1 MQKIYEK
8 LAAIQ
13 AELHSPKSEYNSFGK
28 YSYRTAEAILEAVK
42 PFLKA
47 QGCVLNCSDELLL
60 IGDRYYIKA
69 TATIVAV
76 EDGSSVSTTAWAREE
91 LDKKGMDQ
99 SQVTGASSSYAR
111 KYALNGLLAIDNT
124 PDSDA
129 TNVGDGAATKDQA
142 KKPIKKVAKT
152 AQETSSPAG
161 QGNVSAKKPEAPA
174 PGSEN
179 WNRWVVA
186 IATGAPSKTGQK
198 VDWLE
203 AFKATYCWDMDL
215 IALLEEDVFNYR
227 IDKNIKAGSTSQQA

>member
-13 AELHSPKSEYNSFGK
+13 AELHSPKSEYNAFGK

-47 QGCVLNCSDELLL
+47 QGCLLNCSDELLL

-69 TATIVAV
+69 TATIVAI

-142 KKPIKKVAKT
+142 KKSVKKVAKT
-152 AQETSSPAG
+152 VQEASSPAG
-161 QGNVSAKKPEAPA
+161 QGNVSAKKPDAPA

-227 IDKNIKAGSTSQQA
+227 IDKNIKAVATTQA

>member
-13 AELHSPKSEYNSFGK
+13 AELHSPKSEYNAFGK

-47 QGCVLNCSDELLL
+47 QGCLLNCSDELLL

-142 KKPIKKVAKT
+142 KKSVKKVAKT
-152 AQETSSPAG
+152 VQEASSPAG
-161 QGNVSAKKPEAPA
+161 QGNVSAKKPDAPA

-227 IDKNIKAGSTSQQA
+227 IDKNIKAVATTQA

>member
-13 AELHSPKSEYNSFGK
+13 AELHSPKSEYNAFGK

-76 EDGSSVSTTAWAREE
+76 EDGSSVSTTAWAREA
-91 LDKKGMDQ
+91 LDTKGMDQ

-129 TNVGDGAATKDQA
+129 TNVGDGATTKDQA
-142 KKPIKKVAKT
+142 KKPVKKVAKT
-152 AQETSSPAG
+152 AQEASSPAG
-161 QGNVSAKKPEAPA
+161 QGNVSAKKPDAPA
-174 PGSEN
+174 RGSEN

-227 IDKNIKAGSTSQQA
+227 IDKNIKATAQA

>member
-13 AELHSPKSEYNSFGK
+13 AELHSPKSEYNQFGK

-47 QGCVLNCSDELLL
+47 QGCVLNCTDDLLL
-60 IGDRYYIKA
+60 VGDRYYIKA
-69 TATIVAV
+69 TAIITAV
-76 EDGSSVSTTAWAREE
+76 EDGSQVSTTAWAREE
-91 LDKKGMDQ
+91 IDKKGMDQ

-129 TNVGDGAATKDQA
+129 TNEGDGTTAAASTKKPA
-142 KKPIKKVAKT
+142 KKVTKT

-161 QGNVSAKKPEAPA
+161 QGNPSDGKPQAPERHSVDWKK
-174 PGSEN
+174 
-179 WNRWVVA
+179 WVVA
-186 IATGAPSKTGQK
+186 IATGAPSKSGQK
-198 VDWLE
+198 VDWME
-203 AFKATYCWDMDL
+203 AFKANFAWDADL
-215 IALLEEDVFNYR
+215 LAALEEDIFNYR
-227 IDKNIKAGSTSQQA
+227 VDKGIKAAQA

>member
-13 AELHSPKSEYNSFGK
+13 AELHSPKSEYNAFGK

-129 TNVGDGAATKDQA
+129 TNMGDGAATKDQA
-142 KKPIKKVAKT
+142 KKPVKKVAKT
-152 AQETSSPAG
+152 AQEASSPAG
-161 QGNVSAKKPEAPA
+161 QGNVSAVKPDAPA
-174 PGSEN
+174 RGSEN

-198 VDWLE
+198 VDWME

-227 IDKNIKAGSTSQQA
+227 IDKNIKATAQA

>member
-13 AELHSPKSEYNSFGK
+13 AELHSPKSEYNQFGK

-47 QGCVLNCSDELLL
+47 QGCVLNCTDDLML

-69 TATIVAV
+69 TAIITAV
-76 EDGSSVSTTAWAREE
+76 EDGSQVSTTAWAREE
-91 LDKKGMDQ
+91 IDKKGMDQ

-129 TNVGDGAATKDQA
+129 TNEGDGTTAAASTKKPA
-142 KKPIKKVAKT
+142 KKVTKT

-161 QGNVSAKKPEAPA
+161 QGNPSDGKLQAPA
-174 PGSEN
+174 RHSVD
-179 WNRWVVA
+179 WNKWVVA
-186 IATGAPSKTGQK
+186 IATGAPSKSGQK
-198 VDWLE
+198 VNWME
-203 AFKATYCWDMDL
+203 AFKANYAWDADL
-215 IALLEEDVFNYR
+215 LAALEEDIFNYR
-227 IDKNIKAGSTSQQA
+227 VDKGIKAAQA

>member
-13 AELHSPKSEYNSFGK
+13 AELHSPKSEYNQFGK

-47 QGCVLNCSDELLL
+47 HGCALNCTDDLMLV
-60 IGDRYYIKA
+60 GDRYYIKA
-69 TATIVAV
+69 TAIITAV
-76 EDGSSVSTTAWAREE
+76 EDGSQVSTTAWAREE
-91 LDKKGMDQ
+91 IDKKGMDQ

-129 TNVGDGAATKDQA
+129 TNVGDGTTAAASTKKPA
-142 KKPIKKVAKT
+142 KKVTKT

-161 QGNVSAKKPEAPA
+161 QDNARLMKPEAPA
-174 PGSEN
+174 RHSVD
-179 WNRWVVA
+179 WKKWVVA
-186 IATGAPSKTGQK
+186 IATGAPSKSGQK
-198 VDWLE
+198 VDWME
-203 AFKATYCWDMDL
+203 AFKANYAWDADL
-215 IALLEEDVFNYR
+215 LAALEEDIFNYR
-227 IDKNIKAGSTSQQA
+227 VDKGIKAAQA

>member
-8 LAAIQ
+8 LATIQ

-142 KKPIKKVAKT
+142 KKPVKKVTKT

-161 QGNVSAKKPEAPA
+161 QGNVSAKKPDAPA

-227 IDKNIKAGSTSQQA
+227 IDKNIKAVATSQQA

>member
-13 AELHSPKSEYNSFGK
+13 AELHSPKSEYNQFGK

-47 QGCVLNCSDELLL
+47 QGCVLNCTDDLLL
-60 IGDRYYIKA
+60 VGDRYYIKA
-69 TATIVAV
+69 TAIITAV
-76 EDGSSVSTTAWAREE
+76 EDGSQVCTTAWAREE
-91 LDKKGMDQ
+91 IDKKGMDQ

-129 TNVGDGAATKDQA
+129 TNDETGTTAAASTKKPA
-142 KKPIKKVAKT
+142 KKVTKT

-161 QGNVSAKKPEAPA
+161 QGNPSDGKPQAPERHSVDWKK
-174 PGSEN
+174 
-179 WNRWVVA
+179 WVVA
-186 IATGAPSKTGQK
+186 IATGAPSKSGQK
-198 VDWLE
+198 VDWME
-203 AFKATYCWDMDL
+203 AFKANYAWDADL
-215 IALLEEDVFNYR
+215 LAALEEDIFNYR
-227 IDKNIKAGSTSQQA
+227 VDKGIKAAQA

>member
-47 QGCVLNCSDELLL
+47 QGCLLNCSDELLL

-129 TNVGDGAATKDQA
+129 TNVGDGTTTKDQA
-142 KKPIKKVAKT
+142 KKPVKKVAKT
-152 AQETSSPAG
+152 AQEASSPAG
-161 QGNVSAKKPEAPA
+161 QGNVSAKKPDAPA
-174 PGSEN
+174 RGSEN

-198 VDWLE
+198 VDWME

-227 IDKNIKAGSTSQQA
+227 IDKNIKATAQA

>member
-69 TATIVAV
+69 TAIIVAV

-91 LDKKGMDQ
+91 LDKKWMDQ
-99 SQVTGASSSYAR
+99 SQKIFRYCFIIHFLHLPSMFYIISCILPIFTS
-111 KYALNGLLAIDNT
+111 NF
-124 PDSDA
+124 
-129 TNVGDGAATKDQA
+129 
-142 KKPIKKVAKT
+142 KKIKT
-152 AQETSSPAG
+152 
-161 QGNVSAKKPEAPA
+161 
-174 PGSEN
+174 
-179 WNRWVVA
+179 
-186 IATGAPSKTGQK
+186 
-198 VDWLE
+198 
-203 AFKATYCWDMDL
+203 
-215 IALLEEDVFNYR
+215 
-227 IDKNIKAGSTSQQA
+227 

>member
-13 AELHSPKSEYNSFGK
+13 AELHSPKSEYNQFGK

-47 QGCVLNCSDELLL
+47 QGCVLNCTDDLLL
-60 IGDRYYIKA
+60 VGDRYYIKA
-69 TATIVAV
+69 TAIITAV
-76 EDGSSVSTTAWAREE
+76 EDGSQVSTTAWAREE
-91 LDKKGMDQ
+91 IDKKGMDQ

-129 TNVGDGAATKDQA
+129 TNDGTGTTSAASTKKPA
-142 KKPIKKVAKT
+142 KKVTKT

-161 QGNVSAKKPEAPA
+161 QGNPSDGKPQAPERHSVDWKK
-174 PGSEN
+174 
-179 WNRWVVA
+179 WVVA
-186 IATGAPSKTGQK
+186 IATGAPSKSGQK
-198 VDWLE
+198 VDWME
-203 AFKATYCWDMDL
+203 AFKANFAWDADL
-215 IALLEEDVFNYR
+215 LAALEEDIFNYR
-227 IDKNIKAGSTSQQA
+227 VDKGIKAAQA

>member
-13 AELHSPKSEYNSFGK
+13 AELHSPKSEYNQFGK

-47 QGCVLNCSDELLL
+47 QGCVLNCTDDLLL
-60 IGDRYYIKA
+60 VGDRYYIKA
-69 TATIVAV
+69 TAIITAV
-76 EDGSSVSTTAWAREE
+76 EDGSQVSTTAWAREE
-91 LDKKGMDQ
+91 IDKKGMDQ

-129 TNVGDGAATKDQA
+129 TNEGDGTTAAASTKKPA
-142 KKPIKKVAKT
+142 KKVTKT

-161 QGNVSAKKPEAPA
+161 QGNPSDGKPQAPA
-174 PGSEN
+174 RHSVD
-179 WNRWVVA
+179 WNKWVVA
-186 IATGAPSKTGQK
+186 IATGAPSTSGQK
-198 VDWLE
+198 VDWME
-203 AFKATYCWDMDL
+203 AFKANYAWDADL
-215 IALLEEDVFNYR
+215 LAGLEEDIFNYR
-227 IDKNIKAGSTSQQA
+227 VDKGIKAAQA

>member
-13 AELHSPKSEYNSFGK
+13 AELHSPKSEYNQFGK

-47 QGCVLNCSDELLL
+47 QGCVLNCTDDLLL
-60 IGDRYYIKA
+60 VGDRYYIKA
-69 TATIVAV
+69 TAIITAV
-76 EDGSSVSTTAWAREE
+76 EDGSQVSTTAWAREE
-91 LDKKGMDQ
+91 IDKKGMDQ

-129 TNVGDGAATKDQA
+129 TNDGTGTTSAASTKKPA
-142 KKPIKKVAKT
+142 KKVTKT

-161 QGNVSAKKPEAPA
+161 QGNHSDGKPQAPERHSVDWKK
-174 PGSEN
+174 
-179 WNRWVVA
+179 WVVA
-186 IATGAPSKTGQK
+186 IATGAPSKSGQK
-198 VDWLE
+198 VDWME
-203 AFKATYCWDMDL
+203 AFKANFAWDADL
-215 IALLEEDVFNYR
+215 LAALEEDIFNYR
-227 IDKNIKAGSTSQQA
+227 VDKGIKAAQA

>member
-13 AELHSPKSEYNSFGK
+13 AELHSPKSEYNQFGK

-47 QGCVLNCSDELLL
+47 QGCVLNCTDDLLL
-60 IGDRYYIKA
+60 VGDRYYIKA
-69 TATIVAV
+69 TAIITAV
-76 EDGSSVSTTAWAREE
+76 EDGSQVSTTAWAREE
-91 LDKKGMDQ
+91 IDKKGMDQ

-129 TNVGDGAATKDQA
+129 TNEGDGTTAAASTKKPA
-142 KKPIKKVAKT
+142 KKVTKT

-161 QGNVSAKKPEAPA
+161 QGNPSDGKPQAPERHSVDWKK
-174 PGSEN
+174 
-179 WNRWVVA
+179 WVVA
-186 IATGAPSKTGQK
+186 IATGAPSKSGQK
-198 VDWLE
+198 VDWME
-203 AFKATYCWDMDL
+203 AFKANFAWDADL
-215 IALLEEDVFNYR
+215 LAGLEEDIFNYR
-227 IDKNIKAGSTSQQA
+227 VDKGIKAAQA

>member
-8 LAAIQ
+8 LAVIQ
-13 AELHSPKSEYNSFGK
+13 AELHSPKSEYNAFGK

-76 EDGSSVSTTAWAREE
+76 EDGSSLSTTAWAREE

-124 PDSDA
+124 PDSDT
-129 TNVGDGAATKDQA
+129 TNVGDGAATKDQG
-142 KKPIKKVAKT
+142 KKPGKKPAKT
-152 AQETSSPAG
+152 AQETSSSAG
-161 QGNVSAKKPEAPA
+161 QGNGPAKKPEAPA
-174 PGSEN
+174 PGSDN
-179 WNRWVVA
+179 WNKWVVA

-198 VDWLE
+198 VDWME
-203 AFKATYCWDMDL
+203 AFKANYTWEPDL
-215 IALLEEDVFNYR
+215 IARLEEDVFNYR
-227 IDKNIKAGSTSQQA
+227 VEKGIKAGAPAQA

>member
-13 AELHSPKSEYNSFGK
+13 AELHSPKSEYNQFGK

-47 QGCVLNCSDELLL
+47 QGCVLNCTDDLLL
-60 IGDRYYIKA
+60 VGDRYYIKA
-69 TATIVAV
+69 TAIITAV
-76 EDGSSVSTTAWAREE
+76 EDGSQVSTTAWAREE
-91 LDKKGMDQ
+91 IDKKGMDQ

-129 TNVGDGAATKDQA
+129 TNVGDGTTAAASTKKPA
-142 KKPIKKVAKT
+142 KKVTKT

-161 QGNVSAKKPEAPA
+161 QGNPSDGKPQAPVRH
-174 PGSEN
+174 SVD
-179 WNRWVVA
+179 WNKWVVA
-186 IATGAPSKTGQK
+186 IATGAPSKSGQK
-198 VDWLE
+198 VDWME
-203 AFKATYCWDMDL
+203 AFKANYAWDADL
-215 IALLEEDVFNYR
+215 LAALEEDIFNYR
-227 IDKNIKAGSTSQQA
+227 VDKGIKAAQA

>member
-13 AELHSPKSEYNSFGK
+13 AELHSPKSEYNQFGK

-47 QGCVLNCSDELLL
+47 QGCVLNCTDDLLL
-60 IGDRYYIKA
+60 VGDRYYIKA
-69 TATIVAV
+69 TAIITAV
-76 EDGSSVSTTAWAREE
+76 EDGSQVSTTAWAREE
-91 LDKKGMDQ
+91 IDKKGMDQ

-129 TNVGDGAATKDQA
+129 TNDGTGTTSAASTKKPA
-142 KKPIKKVAKT
+142 KKVTKT

-161 QGNVSAKKPEAPA
+161 QGNPSDGKPQAPERHSVDWKK
-174 PGSEN
+174 
-179 WNRWVVA
+179 WVVA
-186 IATGAPSKTGQK
+186 IATGAPSKSGQK
-198 VDWLE
+198 VDWME
-203 AFKATYCWDMDL
+203 AFKANYAWDADL
-215 IALLEEDVFNYR
+215 LAALEEDIFNYR
-227 IDKNIKAGSTSQQA
+227 VDKGIKAAQA

>member
-13 AELHSPKSEYNSFGK
+13 AELHSPKSEYNAFGK

-129 TNVGDGAATKDQA
+129 TNVGDGTATKDQA
-142 KKPIKKVAKT
+142 KKPVKKVAKT
-152 AQETSSPAG
+152 AQEASSPAE
-161 QGNVSAKKPEAPA
+161 QGNVSAKKPDAPA
-174 PGSEN
+174 RGSEN

-198 VDWLE
+198 VDWME

-227 IDKNIKAGSTSQQA
+227 IDKNIKATAQA

>member
-8 LAAIQ
+8 LATIQ
-13 AELHSPKSEYNSFGK
+13 AELHSPKSEYNAFGK

-129 TNVGDGAATKDQA
+129 TNMGDGATTKDQV
-142 KKPIKKVAKT
+142 KKPVKKAVKT

-227 IDKNIKAGSTSQQA
+227 IDKNIKATAQA